1 MSLFLDGRAALL
13 ADPSVVPALETLAK
27 DALSQEAAECA
38 QGALMALG
46 IRQMDPTSFDGGDG
60 PRHIMLSYQVR
71 TRPAVSI
78 TCPAHSIMHV
88 RSEML
93 LMPSLDGGIGCS
105 GMSSLLSSG

>member
-1 MSLFLDGRAALL
+1 VSLFVEGREALL

-46 IRQMDPTSFDGGDG
+46 LRQVDSTSADGEEG

-78 TCPAHSIMHV
+78 KCPVHSIVHT
-88 RSEML
+88 RSAL
-93 LMPSLDGGIGCS
+93 LLTPSMDGRIGCS
-105 GMSSLLSSG
+105 GVSNRL

>member
-1 MSLFLDGRAALL
+1 MSLFVDGREALL

-46 IRQMDPTSFDGGDG
+46 VRQVESTPADGGDG

-71 TRPAVSI
+71 TRPAVSVN
-78 TCPAHSIMHV
+78 CPVHSIMYT
-88 RSEML
+88 RSEHY
-93 LMPSLDGGIGCS
+93 C
-105 GMSSLLSSG
+105 

>member
-1 MSLFLDGRAALL
+1 MSLFLDGREALL

-46 IRQMDPTSFDGGDG
+46 VRHVDSTPTDGAHG
-60 PRHIMLSYQVR
+60 PCGHIMLSYQVC

-78 TCPAHSIMHV
+78 NCPVPSIVHV
-88 RSEML
+88 RLAL
-93 LMPSLDGGIGCS
+93 LLTPSMGGQIGCS
-105 GMSSLLSSG
+105 GISSLR